1 MMHFT
6 KTEVDLYQAA
16 FHTSELLRGSF
27 EGKRIDFK
35 IEGDSG
41 LTVSGDKRNIESV
54 FSNLISNAIKFTPK
68 GGRITVSFV
77 SQDEFFQASVSD
89 NGIGIPVDLQDSIF
103 SPASKSNRPGTEGEA
118 SSGLGLL
125 LCNELIRLHGGR
137 IWFESEAGLGTTFYF
152 SLPRQI

>member
-54 FSNLISNAIKFTPK
+54 FSNLISMPLSSHPK
-68 GGRITVSFV
+68 VA
-77 SQDEFFQASVSD
+77 E
-89 NGIGIPVDLQDSIF
+89 
-103 SPASKSNRPGTEGEA
+103 
-118 SSGLGLL
+118 
-125 LCNELIRLHGGR
+125 
-137 IWFESEAGLGTTFYF
+137 
-152 SLPRQI
+152 